1 MKNQLVTNQIE
12 ISVLANQAF
21 INGDIAFLQ
30 ERGIPPMAWSPLAGG
45 MLFAGGNPNLTATLQ
60 AKADDAGVDIGAVAV
75 GWLLAHPSK
84 ILPVLGTNNLER
96 ISHISDALK
105 LDIDRKDW
113 FEIYESANGT
123 EVP

>member
-1 MKNQLVTNQIE
+1 M
-12 ISVLANQAF
+12 
-21 INGDIAFLQ
+21 
-30 ERGIPPMAWSPLAGG
+30 
-45 MLFAGGNPNLTATLQ
+45 
-60 AKADDAGVDIGAVAV
+60 
-75 GWLLAHPSK
+75 HPAK

-105 LDIDRKDW
+105 LDMDRTDW